1 MWWRI
6 SKKPSS
12 RTCAKARRSISPST
26 CSRDRWCTGM
36 STASRRPAARNSR
49 CCRRTTPPAT
59 SPRWCSAF
67 RSRSRSTTTMRLQS
81 NCVPACRRFRPSRP
95 SRRPAFAKRQPH
107 PNHRT
112 PPPEYRAMSNHV
124 LSASTPLK
132 HGGKSERATVDP
144 DRASTATWIAVLA
157 AMIGSFMAI
166 LNIQITNAS
175 LLNIEGGIGTG
186 VDNGSWISTS
196 YLIGEIVVIPLTD
209 YLSRVFSFR
218 RYMLASVTLF
228 AIFSV
233 ACAFTHDL
241 PSMIA
246 MRGLQGFAGGVLI
259 PMAFTLV
266 LTKLPKPQQP
276 VGLAIFA
283 LSVTFAPAI
292 GPTIGG
298 YLTENYGWQTI
309 FFVNVLP
316 TIVMVTALYLTLER
330 QPMQFKLLKEGDWA
344 GILTMA
350 IGLSALQTVLEEG
363 NKDDWF
369 ASPFIQ
375 RLAVIAFVSLALFIW
390 IELTTEKPLIRLRL
404 LKGRNFGFGTLAL
417 TMVGFALFGSVYI
430 LPAYLGQAQ
439 GYNAEQIGKVL
450 AWTGLP
456 QLLLIPLLPKLMQRF
471 DTRYIAFT
479 GLIIFAYSCFM
490 NTAMSPDYA
499 GDQLWIPNIVRAVGQ
514 AMVLTPLTSVMTAD
528 IAPQDSAAASGISNM
543 LRNLGGAIGTAVLAT
558 VITKREQF
566 HSNIIGQSVTL
577 GREEV
582 RNRIAQTSDYFLAH
596 GVPDPAAAHQ
606 QAIVALGNAVKHQAL
621 VMGFSDTFAVI
632 GVVLVLAALA
642 VVLTR
647 KVKGAAGGAH

>member
-1 MWWRI
+1 
-6 SKKPSS
+6 
-12 RTCAKARRSISPST
+12 
-26 CSRDRWCTGM
+26 M
-36 STASRRPAARNSR
+36 SNPTASAISVPLPSGG
-49 CCRRTTPPAT
+49 
-59 SPRWCSAF
+59 
-67 RSRSRSTTTMRLQS
+67 RSE
-81 NCVPACRRFRPSRP
+81 PSVVD
-95 SRRPAFAKRQPH
+95 
-107 PNHRT
+107 PN
-112 PPPEYRAMSNHV
+112 RAS
-124 LSASTPLK
+124 
-132 HGGKSERATVDP
+132 ATV
-144 DRASTATWIAVLA
+144 WMAVLA

-218 RYMLASVTLF
+218 RYMLASAALF
-228 AIFSV
+228 AVFSV

-276 VGLAIFA
+276 IGLAVFA

-309 FFVNVLP
+309 FFVNVVP
-316 TIVMVTALYLTLER
+316 TIVMLTALYLTLER
-330 QPMQFKLLKEGDWA
+330 QPMQLKLLKEGDWL
-344 GILTMA
+344 GIFTMA
-350 IGLSALQTVLEEG
+350 VGLSALQTVLEEG

-369 ASPFIQ
+369 SSPFIQ
-375 RLAVIAFVSLALFIW
+375 RLAVVSAVSLSLFIW
-390 IELTTEKPLIRLRL
+390 IELATAKPLIRLRL
-404 LKGRNFGFGTLAL
+404 LKGRNFGFGTIAM
-417 TMVGFALFGSVYI
+417 TMLGFALFGSVYI

-439 GYNAEQIGKVL
+439 GYNSEQIGAVL

-456 QLLLIPLLPKLMQRF
+456 QLVLIPLVPKLMQRF
-471 DTRYIAFT
+471 DTRLIAFT
-479 GLIIFAYSCFM
+479 GLMIFAYSCFM
-490 NTAMSPDYA
+490 NTTMSLDYA
-499 GDQLWIPNIVRAVGQ
+499 GDQLWIPNIVRAIGQ
-514 AMVLTPLTSVMTAD
+514 AMVLTPLTSVTTGD
-528 IAPQDSAAASGISNM
+528 IAPQDAAAASGISNM
-543 LRNLGGAIGTAVLAT
+543 FRNLGGAIGTAVLAT

-582 RNRIAQTSDYFLAH
+582 RARIAQMTDFFMAH
-596 GVPDPAAAHQ
+596 GVPDPATARH
-606 QAIVALGNAVKHQAL
+606 QAIVALGKAVRQQAL

-632 GVVLVLAALA
+632 GVVLVIAAVA
-642 VVLTR
+642 VVFTR
-647 KVKGAAGGAH
+647 KVKGSGAGAH

>member
-1 MWWRI
+1 
-6 SKKPSS
+6 
-12 RTCAKARRSISPST
+12 
-26 CSRDRWCTGM
+26 
-36 STASRRPAARNSR
+36 
-49 CCRRTTPPAT
+49 
-59 SPRWCSAF
+59 
-67 RSRSRSTTTMRLQS
+67 
-81 NCVPACRRFRPSRP
+81 
-95 SRRPAFAKRQPH
+95 
-107 PNHRT
+107 
-112 PPPEYRAMSNHV
+112 MSNP
-124 LSASTPLK
+124 LSASISMPPSS
-132 HGGKSERATVDP
+132 HARPERAALDP
-144 DRASTATWIAVLA
+144 NRASVTTWIAVLA

-218 RYMLASVTLF
+218 RYMLASAALF
-228 AIFSV
+228 AAFSV

-276 VGLAIFA
+276 IGLAVFA

-316 TIVMVTALYLTLER
+316 TLVMVTALYLTLER
-330 QPMQFKLLKEGDWA
+330 QPMQLKLLKEGDWA
-344 GILTMA
+344 GIFTMA
-350 IGLSALQTVLEEG
+350 VGLSALQTVLEEG

-369 ASPFIQ
+369 SSPFIL
-375 RLAVIAFVSLALFIW
+375 RLAIVAVVSLSLFVW
-390 IELTTEKPLIRLRL
+390 IELTIEKPLIRLRL
-404 LKGRNFGFGTLAL
+404 LTQRNFGFGVIAM

-439 GYNAEQIGKVL
+439 GYNAEQIGAVL

-456 QLLLIPLLPKLMQRF
+456 QLILIPLVPRLMQRF

-479 GLIIFAYSCFM
+479 GLMIFAYSCFM

-514 AMVLTPLTSVMTAD
+514 AMVLTPLTSVMTGG
-528 IAPQDSAAASGISNM
+528 IAPQDAAAASGISNM

-558 VITKREQF
+558 IITKREQF

-582 RNRIAQTSDYFLAH
+582 RNRIAQMTDYFMGH

-606 QAIVALGNAVKHQAL
+606 QAIIALGKAVKRQAL

-632 GVVLVLAALA
+632 GAVLVLAAIA
-642 VVLTR
+642 VALTR
-647 KVKGAAGGAH
+647 KVKASGPGAH

>member
-1 MWWRI
+1 MSNPI
-6 SKKPSS
+6 PSASIAALPSS
-12 RTCAKARRSISPST
+12 
-26 CSRDRWCTGM
+26 
-36 STASRRPAARNSR
+36 
-49 CCRRTTPPAT
+49 
-59 SPRWCSAF
+59 SA
-67 RSRSRSTTTMRLQS
+67 
-81 NCVPACRRFRPSRP
+81 
-95 SRRPAFAKRQPH
+95 
-107 PNHRT
+107 
-112 PPPEYRAMSNHV
+112 
-124 LSASTPLK
+124 
-132 HGGKSERATVDP
+132 KSEAIDP
-144 DRASTATWIAVLA
+144 NRASVITWIAVLA

-218 RYMLASVTLF
+218 RYMLASAALF

-276 VGLAIFA
+276 IGLAIFA

-298 YLTENYGWQTI
+298 YLTENYGWRTI
-309 FFVNVLP
+309 FFVNVIP
-316 TIVMVTALYLTLER
+316 TIVMVSALYFTLER
-330 QPMQFKLLKEGDWA
+330 KPMQLALLKEGDWT
-344 GILTMA
+344 GIATMA

-369 ASPFIQ
+369 SSPFIV
-375 RLAVIAFVSLALFIW
+375 RLAVIALVSLSLFVW

-404 LKGRNFGFGTLAL
+404 LKGRNFGFGTIAM
-417 TMVGFALFGSVYI
+417 TMLGFALFGSVYI

-439 GYNAEQIGKVL
+439 GYNSEQIGSVM

-456 QLLLIPLLPKLMQRF
+456 QLILIPLVPKLMQRI
-471 DTRYIAFT
+471 DTRYIAIT
-479 GLIIFAYSCFM
+479 GLLIFAYSCFM

-499 GDQLWIPNIVRAVGQ
+499 GDQLWIPNIVRAIGQ
-514 AMVLTPLTSVMTAD
+514 AMVLTPLTSVTTGA
-528 IAPQDSAAASGISNM
+528 IAPQDAAAASGISNM

-566 HSNIIGQSVTL
+566 HSNIIGQSVTP

-582 RNRIAQTSDYFLAH
+582 RNRIAQMTDYFMAR
-596 GVPDPAAAHQ
+596 GVTDPAAAHQ

-621 VMGFSDTFAVI
+621 VMGFSDTFAVLA
-632 GVVLVLAALA
+632 VVLVLAAIA
-642 VVLTR
+642 VMLTR
-647 KVKGAAGGAH
+647 KVKGAGGAGAH

>member
-1 MWWRI
+1 
-6 SKKPSS
+6 
-12 RTCAKARRSISPST
+12 
-26 CSRDRWCTGM
+26 M
-36 STASRRPAARNSR
+36 S
-49 CCRRTTPPAT
+49 
-59 SPRWCSAF
+59 
-67 RSRSRSTTTMRLQS
+67 
-81 NCVPACRRFRPSRP
+81 
-95 SRRPAFAKRQPH
+95 
-107 PNHRT
+107 HR
-112 PPPEYRAMSNHV
+112 V
-124 LSASTPLK
+124 LSASMSAPPTSRT
-132 HGGKSERATVDP
+132 GSERTAVDP
-144 DRASTATWIAVLA
+144 NRASVTTWIAVLA

-218 RYMLASVTLF
+218 RYMLASAALF
-228 AIFSV
+228 AVFSV

-276 VGLAIFA
+276 IGLAVFA

-316 TIVMVTALYLTLER
+316 TMVMLSALYLTLER
-330 QPMQFKLLKEGDWA
+330 TPMQLKLLKEGDWA
-344 GILTMA
+344 GIATMA

-369 ASPFIQ
+369 SSPFIL
-375 RLAVIAFVSLALFIW
+375 RLAAVAVVSLSLFIW
-390 IELTTEKPLIRLRL
+390 IELTSEKPLIRLRL
-404 LKGRNFGFGTLAL
+404 LARRNFGFGTIAM
-417 TMVGFALFGSVYI
+417 TMLGFALFGSVYI

-456 QLLLIPLLPKLMQRF
+456 QLVLIPLVPKLMQRF

-479 GLIIFAYSCFM
+479 GLMIFAYSCFM
-490 NTAMSPDYA
+490 NTAMSLDYA
-499 GDQLWIPNIVRAVGQ
+499 GDQLWIPNIVRAIGQ
-514 AMVLTPLTSVMTAD
+514 AMVLTPLTSVTTGD
-528 IAPQDSAAASGISNM
+528 IAPQDAAAASGISNM

-582 RNRIAQTSDYFLAH
+582 RNRIAQMTDFFMAH

-606 QAIVALGNAVKHQAL
+606 QAIIALGNSVKRQAL

-632 GVVLVLAALA
+632 AGALVLAAIA
-642 VVLTR
+642 VLLTKR
-647 KVKGAAGGAH
+647 TKAGGAAAH

>member
-1 MWWRI
+1 
-6 SKKPSS
+6 
-12 RTCAKARRSISPST
+12 
-26 CSRDRWCTGM
+26 
-36 STASRRPAARNSR
+36 
-49 CCRRTTPPAT
+49 
-59 SPRWCSAF
+59 
-67 RSRSRSTTTMRLQS
+67 
-81 NCVPACRRFRPSRP
+81 
-95 SRRPAFAKRQPH
+95 
-107 PNHRT
+107 
-112 PPPEYRAMSNHV
+112 MSNHSP
-124 LSASTPLK
+124 SASISALPM
-132 HGGKSERATVDP
+132 SRAASDPSSAP
-144 DRASTATWIAVLA
+144 DRASVTTWIAVLA

-209 YLSRVFSFR
+209 FLSRVFSFR
-218 RYMLASVTLF
+218 RYMLASAALF
-228 AIFSV
+228 AAFSV

-276 VGLAIFA
+276 IGLAIFA

-298 YLTENYGWQTI
+298 YLTENYGWRTI
-309 FFVNVLP
+309 FFVNVIP
-316 TIVMVTALYLTLER
+316 TAIMVGALYLTLER
-330 QPMQFKLLKEGDWA
+330 APMQLKLLREGDWT

-375 RLAVIAFVSLALFIW
+375 RLAVIAVISLSLFVW
-390 IELTTEKPLIRLRL
+390 IELTAEKPLIRLRL
-404 LKGRNFGFGTLAL
+404 LKGRNFGFGTISVTLL
-417 TMVGFALFGSVYI
+417 GFALFGSVYI

-439 GYNAEQIGKVL
+439 GYNSEQIGYVL

-456 QLLLIPLLPKLMQRF
+456 QLLLIPFIPKLMQRF
-471 DTRYIAFT
+471 DTRAIAFI
-479 GLIIFAYSCFM
+479 GLMIFAASCFM

-499 GDQLWIPNIVRAVGQ
+499 GDQLFIPNVVRAVGQ
-514 AMVLTPLTSVMTAD
+514 ALVLTPLTSLTTGD
-528 IAPQDSAAASGISNM
+528 IAPQDAAAASGISNM

-582 RNRIAQTSDYFLAH
+582 RNRISQSTDYFLAH
-596 GVPDPAAAHQ
+596 GVSDPAAAHQ
-606 QAIVALGNAVKHQAL
+606 QAIIALGKAVKHQAL

-632 GVVLVLAALA
+632 GTVLVLAALA
-642 VVLTR
+642 VLLTR
-647 KVKGAAGGAH
+647 KARGAATGAH

>member
-1 MWWRI
+1 
-6 SKKPSS
+6 
-12 RTCAKARRSISPST
+12 
-26 CSRDRWCTGM
+26 
-36 STASRRPAARNSR
+36 
-49 CCRRTTPPAT
+49 
-59 SPRWCSAF
+59 
-67 RSRSRSTTTMRLQS
+67 
-81 NCVPACRRFRPSRP
+81 
-95 SRRPAFAKRQPH
+95 
-107 PNHRT
+107 
-112 PPPEYRAMSNHV
+112 MSNPI
-124 LSASTPLK
+124 LSASISALPISPA
-132 HGGKSERATVDP
+132 GSERATLDP
-144 DRASTATWIAVLA
+144 NRASTSTWIAVLA
-157 AMIGSFMAI
+157 AMVGSFMAI

-218 RYMLASVTLF
+218 RYMLASASLF
-228 AIFSV
+228 AVFSV

-259 PMAFTLV
+259 PMAFTMV
-266 LTKLPKPQQP
+266 LTRLPKPQQP
-276 VGLAIFA
+276 IGLAIFA

-309 FFVNVLP
+309 FYVNVLP
-316 TIVMVTALYLTLER
+316 TVVMVTALYLTLER
-330 QPMQFKLLKEGDWA
+330 QPMQLKLLKEGDWA
-344 GILTMA
+344 GIVTMA

-369 ASPFIQ
+369 SSPFIL
-375 RLAVIAFVSLALFIW
+375 RLAAVAVVGLSLFIW
-390 IELTTEKPLIRLRL
+390 IELVIEKPLIRLRL
-404 LKGRNFGFGTLAL
+404 LTRRNFGFGTVAMTL
-417 TMVGFALFGSVYI
+417 VGFALFGSVYI

-439 GYNAEQIGKVL
+439 GYNAEQIGAVL

-456 QLLLIPLLPKLMQRF
+456 QLILIPLVPKLMQRF
-471 DTRYIAFT
+471 DTRYVAIT
-479 GLIIFAYSCFM
+479 GLLIFAYSCFM
-490 NTAMSPDYA
+490 NTAMSLDYA
-499 GDQLWIPNIVRAVGQ
+499 GDQLWIPNIVRAIGQ
-514 AMVLTPLTSVMTAD
+514 AMVLTPLTSVMTGG
-528 IAPQDSAAASGISNM
+528 IAPQDAAAASGISNM

-582 RNRIAQTSDYFLAH
+582 RNRIAQMTGYFMAH

-606 QAIVALGNAVKHQAL
+606 QAIIALGNAVRRQAL
-621 VMGFSDTFAVI
+621 VMGFGDTFAVI
-632 GVVLVLAALA
+632 GAVLVLAAVA
-642 VVLTR
+642 VAFTR
-647 KVKGAAGGAH
+647 KVKGSGAGAH

>member
-1 MWWRI
+1 
-6 SKKPSS
+6 
-12 RTCAKARRSISPST
+12 
-26 CSRDRWCTGM
+26 
-36 STASRRPAARNSR
+36 
-49 CCRRTTPPAT
+49 
-59 SPRWCSAF
+59 
-67 RSRSRSTTTMRLQS
+67 
-81 NCVPACRRFRPSRP
+81 
-95 SRRPAFAKRQPH
+95 
-107 PNHRT
+107 
-112 PPPEYRAMSNHV
+112 MSNPA
-124 LSASTPLK
+124 LSAISVPLPSPGQST
-132 HGGKSERATVDP
+132 RAVDP
-144 DRASTATWIAVLA
+144 NRASVTTWIAVTA

-218 RYMLASVTLF
+218 RYMLVSATLF
-228 AIFSV
+228 AAFSV

-309 FFVNVLP
+309 FYVNVVP
-316 TIVMVTALYLTLER
+316 TIVMVSALYLTLEK
-330 QPMQFKLLKEGDWA
+330 QPTQLKLLKEGDWL
-344 GILTMA
+344 GIFTMA
-350 IGLSALQTVLEEG
+350 VGLSALQTVLEEG

-369 ASPFIQ
+369 SSPFIQ
-375 RLAVIAFVSLALFIW
+375 RLAVLALVSLSLFIW
-390 IELTTEKPLIRLRL
+390 IEFTTAKPLIRLRL
-404 LKGRNFGFGTLAL
+404 LKQRNFGFGTIATTLL
-417 TMVGFALFGSVYI
+417 GFALFGSVYI

-439 GYNAEQIGKVL
+439 GYNAEQIGAVL

-456 QLLLIPLLPKLMQRF
+456 QLLLIPLVPKLMQRF
-471 DTRYIAFT
+471 DTRYIAVT
-479 GLIIFAYSCFM
+479 GLLIFAYSCFM
-490 NTAMSPDYA
+490 NTEMSLDYA
-499 GDQLWIPNIVRAVGQ
+499 GDQLWIPNIVRAIGQ
-514 AMVLTPLTSVMTAD
+514 AMVLTPLTSVATGN
-528 IAPQDSAAASGISNM
+528 IAPQDAAAASGISNM

-582 RNRIAQTSDYFLAH
+582 RARIAQMTDFFISH
-596 GVPDPAAAHQ
+596 GVPDPAAARQ
-606 QAIVALGNAVKHQAL
+606 QAIIALGKAVKQQAL
-621 VMGFSDTFAVI
+621 VMGFSDTFALI
-632 GVVLVLAALA
+632 GAVLVLAAIA
-642 VVLTR
+642 VAFTR
-647 KVKGAAGGAH
+647 KVKGSAAGAH

>member
-1 MWWRI
+1 MA
-6 SKKPSS
+6 SLDL
-12 RTCAKARRSISPST
+12 TASISAPTSAAGPT
-26 CSRDRWCTGM
+26 R
-36 STASRRPAARNSR
+36 TAI
-49 CCRRTTPPAT
+49 
-59 SPRWCSAF
+59 
-67 RSRSRSTTTMRLQS
+67 
-81 NCVPACRRFRPSRP
+81 
-95 SRRPAFAKRQPH
+95 
-107 PNHRT
+107 
-112 PPPEYRAMSNHV
+112 
-124 LSASTPLK
+124 
-132 HGGKSERATVDP
+132 DP
-144 DRASTATWIAVLA
+144 GRASTKVWIAVLA

-196 YLIGEIVVIPLTD
+196 YLIGEIIVIPLTD

-218 RYMLASVTLF
+218 RYMLASASLF
-228 AIFSV
+228 AAFSV

-266 LTKLPKPQQP
+266 LTRLPKPQQP

-309 FFVNVLP
+309 FFVNVVP
-316 TIVMVTALYLTLER
+316 TIVMVTALSLTLER
-330 QPMQFKLLKEGDWA
+330 QPMQLKLLKEGDWA
-344 GILTMA
+344 GIATMA

-369 ASPFIQ
+369 SSPFIL
-375 RLAVIAFVSLALFIW
+375 RLAAVALVSLSLFVW
-390 IELTTEKPLIRLRL
+390 IELSIETPLIRLRL
-404 LKGRNFGFGTLAL
+404 LRQRNFGIGTIAVTLL
-417 TMVGFALFGSVYI
+417 GFALFGSVYI

-439 GYNAEQIGKVL
+439 GYNAEQIGAVL

-456 QLLLIPLLPKLMQRF
+456 QLLLIPLVPMLMRRF
-471 DTRYIAFT
+471 DARYIAIT
-479 GLIIFAYSCFM
+479 GLMIFAYSCFM

-499 GDQLWIPNIVRAVGQ
+499 GDQLWIPNIVRAIGQ
-514 AMVLTPLTSVMTAD
+514 AMVLTPLTSVTTGNT
-528 IAPQDSAAASGISNM
+528 APQDAAAASGISNM

-566 HSNIIGQSVTL
+566 HSNIIGQQVTL

-582 RNRIAQTSDYFLAH
+582 RNRIAQSTDYFMTH

-606 QAIVALGNAVKHQAL
+606 QAIVALGKAVKHQAL

-632 GVVLVLAALA
+632 GVVLVLAAVA
-642 VVLTR
+642 VALTR
-647 KVKGAAGGAH
+647 KSKAAGAGAH